1 MKHARCWLLMAVALW
16 LLPQAAWAQPKK
28 PAGGGKPPPTQP
40 APGGDI
46 EIDDPNAAK
55 QPTEQPA
62 PEQPAQPGT
71 GEAPSGGICDIDPLA
86 CPKQGDVKKLA
97 DRPIKADV
105 YAVQQIYALRRGR
118 FEINPYWSQSFND
131 QFVSHPG
138 PGLAINYYLTN
149 VLAVGL
155 NGTYYQPFNGDS
167 DFNFENRRATRL
179 AVPLNEYLA
188 GYAVNFTYVPIYGKF
203 SGLGN
208 FIFHYDG
215 YLVGGVGGIFTRPIA
230 VIDPDNR
237 KFDYENRLA
246 FNLGIGVRIFL
257 NRWFSVVGELR
268 DYIYVEQLENTQVAA
283 TQAQQADR
291 STWFSSEKPLTNNV
305 QAQVGISIFL
315 PFSWEYRLAK

>member
-1 MKHARCWLLMAVALW
+1 MAVALW

-28 PAGGGKPPPTQP
+28 PAGGGKAPPTQP
-40 APGGDI
+40 STGTAPGNEI

-55 QPTEQPA
+55 QPAPDQPA
-62 PEQPAQPGT
+62 PEQPAATPGA
-71 GEAPSGGICDIDPLA
+71 GEAPAGGICEIDPLA
-86 CPKQGDVKKLA
+86 CPKQGDIKKLGE
-97 DRPIKADV
+97 RPIKADV

-118 FEINPYWSQSFND
+118 FEINPYWSQSLND

-208 FIFHYDG
+208 FIFQYDS

-246 FNLGIGVRIFL
+246 FNVGIGIRIFL
-257 NRWFSVVGELR
+257 NRWFSVIGELR
-268 DYIYVEQLENTQVAA
+268 DYIYVEQLENTEVAA
-283 TQAQQADR
+283 TQAQQQDR
-291 STWFSSEKPLTNNV
+291 STWFSNEKPLTNNV

-315 PFSWEYRLAK
+315 PFSWEYRLPK